1 MTGPVDHI
9 NSLTRRVPVWL
20 VWLILV
26 MPAVWFFYLGL
37 TGGLGADPVKTLE
50 HKLGK
55 IALQVLVVVLAITP
69 LRRLA
74 GLNLLKFR
82 RALGLLVF
90 FYVCLHLS
98 VWLFLDVGLVAQ
110 VWADI
115 LKRPYVTL
123 GFGAFVLMMPLA
135 LTSNTAS
142 VRRLG
147 AGWRRLHRLTYP
159 AAVLAALHY
168 VWLVKG
174 IQIEPLIYL
183 GAILGLLALRLRLPR
198 RGMARALRR

>member
-9 NSLTRRVPVWL
+9 NSLARRVPVWL